1 MMAVWTLSKAIVSKG
16 EGPFVTLSP
25 KIWISV
31 KLKGPYGYQY
41 VVSWETSQISFDNS
55 LCVSKKR
62 EIHFQWKSF
71 SSSFFLMRNPNLRNT
86 ISTRFL
92 KASFQMTWQ

>member
-1 MMAVWTLSKAIVSKG
+1 MGALRAMAVWTLSKAIVSKG

-55 LCVSKKR
+55 LCVCGHKKKE

-71 SSSFFLMRNPNLRNT
+71 SS
-86 ISTRFL
+86 FL
-92 KASFQMTWQ
+92 KRNSAFCGILALDF

>member
-55 LCVSKKR
+55 LCVCGHKKR
-62 EIHFQWKSF
+62 RDTFPMEILFFF
-71 SSSFFLMRNPNLRNT
+71 S
-86 ISTRFL
+86 
-92 KASFQMTWQ
+92 

>member
-1 MMAVWTLSKAIVSKG
+1 MWTLSKAIVSKG

-55 LCVSKKR
+55 LCVCGHKKKKR
-62 EIHFQWKSF
+62 YISNGNPFL
-71 SSSFFLMRNPNLRNT
+71 FFLKRNSAFCGILALD
-86 ISTRFL
+86 F
-92 KASFQMTWQ
+92 